1 MALAG
6 NGLKGCD
13 LADHDSPI
21 SLQGGGTLAKQ
32 LVAAEDGGHW
42 PVPEGTILAGGV
54 SRVAAFSVDVVIVTT
69 ILMVVTGWRIMDAW
83 NITLWSSPNFHFA
96 LAMAVILLTAHWLYW
111 RLTGL
116 RYSRSLGQRMFG
128 LAVLAEDGSAM
139 TSAMLDERAARKLVF
154 LIPVLNV
161 VFGIIELRRISSRH
175 THQSNID
182 LHVGSIVAHADSLPP
197 ANRKHV
203 R

>member
-1 MALAG
+1 
-6 NGLKGCD
+6 
-13 LADHDSPI
+13 
-21 SLQGGGTLAKQ
+21 
-32 LVAAEDGGHW
+32 
-42 PVPEGTILAGGV
+42 
-54 SRVAAFSVDVVIVTT
+54 
-69 ILMVVTGWRIMDAW
+69 MDAW
-83 NITLWSSPNFHFA
+83 NITLWASPDFHFA
-96 LAMAVILLTAHWLYW
+96 LAMAAILLTAHWLYW

-154 LIPVLNV
+154 LIPVLNA

-182 LHVGSIVAHADSLPP
+182 LHVGSIVVHADSLPP